1 MKSFWDKAIE
11 KHRKGKGI
19 KHKTARG
26 PKTKASAIY
35 GGMGEREIQIKL
47 ELLLDPIISSQKG
60 VLVPAKNL
68 CVFNMQDQE
77 RFIKTVDRI
86 SETNVELAYNFC
98 YHGVE
103 SLKSLDESQWDDWI
117 NEIIK
122 KNDDSGID
130 ESIKLMDNITLYSD
144 ELSGSSSS
152 INFIDFSK
160 TIESLLTGLNGRPL
174 KVEVAEEIYTDTETI
189 FLPERISTEDTKEK
203 NFLLIKASAIH
214 LWAQTYY
221 GTWRINKDDFN
232 DFEDKEKAIKAYHF
246 LETIRLDEK
255 IKKELPGAG
264 RILEE
269 LNPKDNLELISK
281 NFKNAIKILSK
292 DFSNHKDS
300 LGLINSILNDL
311 DKIPSSL
318 YAGNLKID
326 SVGGIAD
333 ERINQDKVNFEKAL
347 DEMHEQWKKVE
358 NDSQDNN
365 DDDNKDQGSE
375 KTFSIEKNN
384 NNDEYDIALEY
395 GDSSITPP
403 ENIKQIMDSIIQDF
417 GEIPEEYLEPAGEG
431 GYNKDEEKE
440 EAINDHDDSDYNH
453 LYNEWD
459 HATQKYR
466 KNWCKLNVKTI
477 EGINNN
483 FINETLSKHRG
494 LLKNLNRTFEALRQ
508 DEKRLRKQNNG
519 DDIDIDAFIDA
530 YIDLKQGNEVDEKLF
545 TKLNKVDRNVA
556 VMFMIDMSGSTSGW
570 VNKMEKESLV
580 LLCESL
586 EILGDTYSIY
596 GFSGKTRNNCEVFK
610 IKDFDEKYDKSV
622 KDRISNI
629 EAMDYTRMGAS
640 IRHST
645 MLLSQ
650 VEAKTKLLIT
660 LSDGKPDDVDGYR
673 GTYGIEDTKKA
684 LMEARFLGIHTYCIT
699 IDDEAMDYL
708 PYMYGKTNF
717 AVINQVDKLPV
728 KVSDIYRKITA

>member
-47 ELLLDPIISSQKG
+47 ELLLDPIISNQKG

-103 SLKSLDESQWDDWI
+103 SLKCLDESQWDDWI

-144 ELSGSSSS
+144 ELAGSSSS

-264 RILEE
+264 RILEK

-281 NFKNAIKILSK
+281 NFKNAVKILSK
-292 DFSNHKDS
+292 DFSNYKDS

-311 DKIPSSL
+311 DKIPSSS

-365 DDDNKDQGSE
+365 DDKDQGSE

-431 GYNKDEEKE
+431 GYNKDEEKD

-622 KDRISNI
+622 KNRISNI

-699 IDDEAMDYL
+699 IDDKAMDYL